1 MSSGEK
7 QILIFAADPKDE
19 CRLRSSEEMRKIQEG
34 LRSSP
39 YRDSFK
45 IDCCSATRIKDI
57 RSEMLHY
64 KPNIV
69 HFCGHGQGEEGIAFE
84 DENGK
89 AFYVDSIALA
99 GFFENFK
106 DTLECVVLNACYS
119 EVQAK
124 EISKQIRYV
133 IGMKGRISDTFA
145 IRFSV
150 AFYET
155 LFATG
160 SYDRAYR
167 LARDELNMMG
177 LPTDLLSICKPTDRM
192 DAQIQ
197 DDYPWILNLIG
208 NGQIIEN
215 IKQLEIMANNGHLSA
230 TLMLSMIYREGM
242 GVQEDLSQA
251 QKYLKNALCL
261 PNAKPETWS
270 RYGYKLY
277 KPNQPSLE
285 PAAYL
290 TAAIACRNNII
301 PNRTCVGV
309 VRIFHQFHYEKQAR
323 RYAEYGAKQLNDEK
337 CKMLYQDILRQDYIR
352 SQF

>member
-7 QILIFAADPKDE
+7 QILIFAAEPKNE
-19 CRLRSSEEMRKIQEG
+19 CRLRSSEEMRKIKEG
-34 LRSSP
+34 LRSSSH
-39 YRDSFK
+39 RDSFK

-57 RSEMLHY
+57 RNEMLRY

-84 DENGK
+84 DESGN
-89 AFYVDSIALA
+89 ALYVDSVALA

-133 IGMKGRISDTFA
+133 IGMKGRISDTLA
-145 IRFSV
+145 IKFSV

-155 LFATG
+155 LFDIG
-160 SYDRAYR
+160 SYPRAYK
-167 LARDELNMMG
+167 LACDELKMMG
-177 LPTDLLSICKPTDRM
+177 LQADMLPIQITDGI

-197 DDYPWILNLIG
+197 AEYQWILNLIG

-215 IKQLEIMANNGHLSA
+215 IEKLEMIADNGNLSA
-230 TLMLSMIYREGM
+230 NLMLSMIYREGM
-242 GVQEDLSQA
+242 EVRQNLPQA
-251 QKYLKNALCL
+251 EKYLKIALRL
-261 PNAKPETWS
+261 PNANPETWS
-270 RYGYKLY
+270 RYGYALY

-301 PNRTCVGV
+301 PGRTCAGV

-337 CKMLYQDILRQDYIR
+337 CKRLYQDILRQDYIR